1 LIFINGFF
9 ILWVSIWCLWIFM
22 IHST

>member
-9 ILWVSIWCLWIFM
+9 ILWFSIWCLWIFM